1 MLLGQCHPHCIVSGG
16 SCGGDGGLD
25 DGGLGDDGGDG
36 RLDDGGDGGGGDGDI
51 LPFASPLYIP
61 GSVRDEQSPEE
72 NGNLLAKIRDNL
84 FKVIMVRI
92 LVIIRAIFLV
102 IFFYFSTL
110 INQGLQHLHLHQLS
124 LDDCLIIEIFKILK
138 YISSESSL

>member
-36 RLDDGGDGGGGDGDI
+36 RLDDGGDGGGGDGDGDDGDI

-61 GSVRDEQSPEE
+61 GPVRDEQSPEE
-72 NGNLLAKIRDNL
+72 NGNLLTKIRDN
-84 FKVIMVRI
+84 
-92 LVIIRAIFLV
+92 FL
-102 IFFYFSTL
+102 
-110 INQGLQHLHLHQLS
+110 
-124 LDDCLIIEIFKILK
+124 K
-138 YISSESSL
+138 

>member
-25 DGGLGDDGGDG
+25 DGGLGDGVGDG
-36 RLDDGGDGGGGDGDI
+36 RLDDGGDGGGGGGDGDGDGDDRDI

-72 NGNLLAKIRDNL
+72 NDNLLVKIRDN
-84 FKVIMVRI
+84 
-92 LVIIRAIFLV
+92 FL
-102 IFFYFSTL
+102 
-110 INQGLQHLHLHQLS
+110 
-124 LDDCLIIEIFKILK
+124 K
-138 YISSESSL
+138 

>member
-72 NGNLLAKIRDNL
+72 KWQT
-84 FKVIMVRI
+84 
-92 LVIIRAIFLV
+92 
-102 IFFYFSTL
+102 FSK
-110 INQGLQHLHLHQLS
+110 NQTQS
-124 LDDCLIIEIFKILK
+124 F
-138 YISSESSL
+138 

>member
-1 MLLGQCHPHCIVSGG
+1 MLLGQCHPHCFVRGG
-16 SCGGDGGLD
+16 SFGGDGGLD

-36 RLDDGGDGGGGDGDI
+36 RLDDGGDGGGGDDDI

-92 LVIIRAIFLV
+92 LLIIRAIFLV
-102 IFFYFSTL
+102 IFFL
-110 INQGLQHLHLHQLS
+110 LLHAH
-124 LDDCLIIEIFKILK
+124 
-138 YISSESSL
+138 